1 MGPPEI
7 KCFYLRGKD
16 GILPHSFYIFH
27 FLCEKLFF
35 SIWQIPHFHR
45 GLHIYIYI
53 YWIHQFMI
61 LSHHLSLFYGFNLY
75 LISYQNYHVG
85 SGALLAVR
93 LFSILA
99 SSYSCSP
106 SIFMSQLGL
115 WFGCVLAKNGFMVHH
130 LKFEKIN
137 DLVCENS

>member
-1 MGPPEI
+1 MGFFPTASTSFI
-7 KCFYLRGKD
+7 FSVRNCFSVFDKYP
-16 GILPHSFYIFH
+16 I
-27 FLCEKLFF
+27 
-35 SIWQIPHFHR
+35 SIEDSTF
-45 GLHIYIYI
+45 IYIYT
-53 YWIHQFMI
+53 WIHQFMI